1 MPIVYYMINRFETN
15 TGANFNFERFFEL
28 SADLFCIAGYDGYF
42 KRINAAV
49 SKTLG
54 YTNEEL
60 FSSPINSFVH
70 PDDQLITERKRDNIR
85 HDVPLLNF
93 ENRYIT
99 KSGEV
104 VWLAWTSMPVDS
116 EQLVFAIAKNIT
128 HKKKQEAERNNLI
141 TNLTQINDDLKQ
153 LTYTT
158 SHDLRSPVSNL
169 LSVFNFID
177 ISKIQDPETIEFI
190 GMLRSASESLKET
203 LNNYVDVLSQK
214 DSLNIH
220 REDINV
226 NDTLNTVLH
235 SVGSLIHE
243 SGVTINLNFAGD
255 CIINFNK
262 SYLESVF
269 LNLIT
274 NSIKYARPE
283 IAPVINISF
292 RVHKGLKQ
300 LLFADNGLG
309 FDMDRVKDK
318 IFGFHQTFHHHHDS
332 KGIGLYLV
340 YNHITSLGGQITIES
355 KPNQGA
361 TFIISFKD

>member
-1 MPIVYYMINRFETN
+1 MPIVYYMINRFEIN
-15 TGANFNFERFFEL
+15 TGADFNFERFFEL

-60 FSSPINSFVH
+60 FSRPINFFVH
-70 PDDQLITERKRDNIR
+70 PADQTITEKKRDNIR
-85 HDVPLLNF
+85 HEIPLLNF

-104 VWLAWTSMPVDS
+104 VWLAWTSMPVDR

-128 HKKKQEAERNNLI
+128 EKKRQEAERNNLI
-141 TNLTQINDDLKQ
+141 TSLTQINDDLKQ

-177 ISKIQDPETIEFI
+177 ISKIQDAETVELI

-214 DSLNIH
+214 DSLNVH
-220 REDINV
+220 LEKINV
-226 NDTLNTVLH
+226 NNSLNTVLR
-235 SVGSLIHE
+235 SVSSLIQD
-243 SGVTINLNFAGD
+243 SGVTINYSIAGD
-255 CIINFNK
+255 CTINFNK
-262 SYLESVF
+262 AYLESVF

-283 IAPVINISF
+283 VVPVIDISF
-292 RVHKGLKQ
+292 RIYKGLKQ
-300 LLFADNGLG
+300 IIFADNGLG

-355 KPNQGA
+355 KPNEGA

>member
-1 MPIVYYMINRFETN
+1 MISSSDIN
-15 TGANFNFERFFEL
+15 TGADFNFERFFEL
-28 SADLFCIAGYDGYF
+28 SADLFCIAGYDGFF
-42 KRINAAV
+42 KRINQSV

-60 FSSPINSFVH
+60 FSKPINSFVH
-70 PDDQLITERKRDNIR
+70 PEDQIITEKKRDNIR
-85 HDVPLLNF
+85 HDIPLLNF

-99 KSGEV
+99 KSGEI

-116 EQLVFAIAKNIT
+116 EGLVFAIAKNIT
-128 HKKKQEAERNNLI
+128 DKKRQEAERNNLI
-141 TNLTQINDDLKQ
+141 THLTQINDDLKQ

-177 ISKIQDPETIEFI
+177 VSKIQDAETVEFI

-203 LNNYVDVLSQK
+203 LNNYVDILSQK
-214 DSLNIH
+214 DSLNVH
-220 REDINV
+220 LEEINI
-226 NDTLNTVLH
+226 NDSLNTVLH
-235 SVGSLIHE
+235 SLNSLLQDSE
-243 SGVTINLNFAGD
+243 VTINFTGNGVV
-255 CIINFNK
+255 NFNK
-262 SYLESVF
+262 PYLESIF

-274 NSIKYARPE
+274 NSIKYARPGV
-283 IAPVINISF
+283 APVININT
-292 RVHKGLKQ
+292 RIHNGVKQ
-300 LLFADNGLG
+300 LIFADNGLG
-309 FDMDRVKDK
+309 FDMERVKDK

-340 YNHITSLGGQITIES
+340 YNHITSLGGQISIES
-355 KPNQGA
+355 KPNEGA